1 VYGHFHPAVIVAMA
15 SVMVVQ
21 VAVDQ
26 VIHVISMRHSFMAAV
41 RAVSVLL
48 VVSRTLMTRRAL
60 LRIGRVHLNAMVIY
74 MVAMWVMQV
83 TVVKIIGMSV
93 VFYSRMA
100 AIWAM
105 MVAVISRM
113 LMMSFRHGLLLSL
126 RDAGPA
132 PRIY

>member
-105 MVAVISRM
+105 MVAVIS
-113 LMMSFRHGLLLSL
+113 
-126 RDAGPA
+126 
-132 PRIY
+132 